1 MAEQALRI
9 RVDTDVQLDSDS
21 APRQMLSA
29 LRRRLRQ
36 CSPGGTLPML
46 LETRDGHHRLPQAL
60 LPWVTEA
67 CKRKDIPFELEDRR
81 AVVSCRALRARG
93 KLDGPHR
100 EALGQLM
107 MRDSGVVVAPDPRGR
122 VALAAELMASRQ
134 QRSLVVTH
142 TARQLRRWQADLFEV
157 LGLGEPHVASLAD
170 ADANTRVVVATYA
183 GLAAMP
189 SELLRRDF
197 GMVVFDALEEV
208 EPGLLMRSIR
218 NTSARYLLGLA
229 RRVGGADAMH
239 LTLGGVV
246 CRLEEARG
254 EAPLLPVYRD
264 RVTEFARP
272 YEGRQGYQSL
282 LAALARDE
290 PRCQLIVD
298 DVVQEARA
306 GHPCL
311 VLSERR
317 THLEQLARLF
327 PKDLDVEV
335 LTSAVGPARRG
346 RVVQRLESGEVQV
359 LLSTSQIAQETI
371 STTRISRLFL
381 TFPFTYVRKLE
392 KPLQGLISPFA
403 GQLDAVLFDYVDAE
417 MVALARSH
425 EKRQKLLTRFRR
437 EVERA
442 AHRASQMKLPLG

>member
-1 MAEQALRI
+1 
-9 RVDTDVQLDSDS
+9 
-21 APRQMLSA
+21 
-29 LRRRLRQ
+29 
-36 CSPGGTLPML
+36 ML

-67 CKRKDIPFELEDRR
+67 CQRKEIPFELVDRR

-100 EALGQLM
+100 KALGQLM
-107 MRDSGVVVAPDPRGR
+107 MRDSGVVVDPDPAGR

-142 TARQLRRWQADLFEV
+142 TARQTRRWQADLFQV
-157 LGLGEPHVASLAD
+157 LGLGEPHVAPLAD
-170 ADANTRVVVATYA
+170 AAADTRVVVATYA
-183 GLAAMP
+183 GLAAV
-189 SELLRRDF
+189 SAELLRREF
-197 GMVVFDALEEV
+197 GMVVFDALEDV
-208 EPGLLMRSIR
+208 ESGLLMRSIR

-229 RRVGGADAMH
+229 CRVGGADAVH

-246 CRLEEARG
+246 CQLEEARG
-254 EAPLLPVYRD
+254 EAPLLPAIRE
-264 RVTEFARP
+264 RPTEFERP
-272 YEGRQGYQSL
+272 YEGRRGYQSL
-282 LAALARDE
+282 LAELARDE

-298 DVVQEARA
+298 DVAGEARE
-306 GHPCL
+306 GNPCL

-327 PKDLDVEV
+327 PKELDVEV

-371 STTRISRLFL
+371 STNRISRLFL

-392 KPLQGLISPFA
+392 KPLQGLIRPFA
-403 GQLDAVLFDYVDAE
+403 GQQDAVLYDYVDARME
-417 MVALARSH
+417 PLVRSH
-425 EKRQKLLTRFRR
+425 EKRRKLLTSFRR

-442 AHRASQMKLPLG
+442 ARRASQMKLPLE